1 MIIATFNANS
11 VRARMPV
18 ILAWLAANAPDALC
32 IQETKVRDEEF
43 PADAFRDAGYHAV
56 YKGEKSY
63 NGVAILSKEPAERVL
78 YGFDGA
84 GADEGTRL
92 VAAWI
97 SGVPV
102 VNTYVPQGT
111 DPQSP
116 KFNYKLNWFA
126 RLGDFFSAHFSRHE
140 PLIWL
145 GDFNVA
151 PERRDVYDPDG
162 MYGHV
167 GFHPDEHRALKALG
181 AWGFVDVYRKFHR
194 DGGHFSFWDYRLR
207 DAVRRGQGWR
217 VDHIWATPPAA
228 DRARDAWIDVAPR
241 LGERPSDH
249 TFVCAK
255 FDRQPIGV

>member
-1 MIIATFNANS
+1 MMIATFNANS
-11 VRARMPV
+11 IRARLPV
-18 ILAWLAANAPDALC
+18 ILGWLAANAPDVLC

-43 PADAFRDAGYHAV
+43 PADVFRESGYHAV
-56 YKGEKSY
+56 YRGEKSY
-63 NGVAILSKEPAERVL
+63 NGVAILSKSPAERIL

-84 GADEGTRL
+84 GTDEGTRL
-92 VAAWI
+92 VTAWF

-116 KFNYKLNWFA
+116 KFRYKLGWFA
-126 RLGDFFSAHFSRHE
+126 RLGDFFSAHFSPDA

-162 MYGHV
+162 MYGRV
-167 GFHPDEHRALKALG
+167 GFHPDEHRALAALRE
-181 AWGFVDVYRKFHR
+181 WGLVDVFRKFHEE
-194 DGGHFSFWDYRLR
+194 GGLFSFWDYRLR

-228 DRARDAWIDVAPR
+228 DRALRAWIDVAPR

-249 TFVCAK
+249 TFVCVK
-255 FDRQPIGV
+255 FDLQPISV